1 MNQDGGLPSILVVD
15 DDKEVLFSFKV
26 WLGSEGFNPFTAEN
40 GTEALKILEEE
51 PVEIALVDY
60 RLEKENGLAVAE
72 KLKTA
77 DESLKIIII
86 TGYPSHETAVQSI
99 KAGLFDYL
107 SKGTSNEKIMETLR
121 KALRARKTEI
131 LEKGEAAAGEP
142 LLKFLVVCKHSFI
155 KERLE
160 NFSSKHPDFRL
171 MKTFNSVEQLQ
182 ETASVPQV
190 DAALICATCC
200 IETFDKAFPFF
211 SDFYKVLPLVKPV
224 LFNQYFTEKEKVD
237 LIRIGVRGF
246 FSIDMDS
253 ERLEKA
259 LLLIKQGEIWA
270 SRRLAGLAIPSGPE
284 YLKNYMQDSTGG
296 FDLSGREKEILQAM
310 VVGLK
315 NKEIADKL
323 FISEVTVK
331 SHINRIYK
339 KFGVHNRTRAIRFVM
354 ENNIL

>member
-1 MNQDGGLPSILVVD
+1 
-15 DDKEVLFSFKV
+15 
-26 WLGSEGFNPFTAEN
+26 
-40 GTEALKILEEE
+40 
-51 PVEIALVDY
+51 
-60 RLEKENGLAVAE
+60 LEKENGLEVAE
-72 KLKTA
+72 KLKA
-77 DESLKIIII
+77 VDESLKIIII
-86 TGYPSHETAVQSI
+86 TGYPSHETAVRSI

-107 SKGTSNEKIMETLR
+107 SKGSSNEKILETLR

-131 LEKGEAAAGEP
+131 LEKGETAGGEP
-142 LLKFLVVCKHSFI
+142 LLKYLVVCKHSFI

-160 NFSSKHPDFRL
+160 NFSFKRPDFRL
-171 MKTFNSVEQLQ
+171 MKTFNSVEQLK
-182 ETASVPQV
+182 EAGSVPQV
-190 DAALICATCC
+190 DVALICATCC
-200 IETFDKAFPFF
+200 IETFDNAFPFF
-211 SDFYKVLPLVKPV
+211 NDFYKMLPLVRPV
-224 LFNQYFTEKEKVD
+224 LFNQHFSEKEKID

-259 LLLIKQGEIWA
+259 LLSIKQGEIWA
-270 SRRLAGLAIPSGPE
+270 SRRLAGLSIPSGPE
-284 YLKNYMQDSTGG
+284 YLKNYMQVSTMD
-296 FDLSGREKEILQAM
+296 FSLSGREKEILQAM

-339 KFGVHNRTRAIRFVM
+339 KFGVNNRTRAIRFAM

>member
-1 MNQDGGLPSILVVD
+1 MSRDGLPSILVVD
-15 DDKEVLFSFKV
+15 DDKEVLFSFRV
-26 WLGSEGFNPFTAEN
+26 WLGSEGFNPITATN
-40 GTEALKILEEE
+40 SADALKILEEE
-51 PVEIALVDY
+51 PIEAALVDY
-60 RLEKENGLAVAE
+60 RLEKETGLDVAE
-72 KLKTA
+72 KLKAA

-99 KAGLFDYL
+99 KSGLFDYL
-107 SKGTSNEKIMETLR
+107 SKGTSNDKILDTLR
-121 KALRARKTEI
+121 KALRARKIEI
-131 LEKGEAAAGEP
+131 QEKGYAAAEEP

-160 NFSSKHPDFRL
+160 NFSSRQSEFQL
-171 MKTFNSVEQLQ
+171 MKTFNSIEQLK

-190 DAALICATCC
+190 DIALICATCC
-200 IETFDKAFPFF
+200 IETFDQAFPFF
-211 SDFYKVLPLVKPV
+211 NDFYKVLPLVKPV
-224 LFNQYFTEKEKVD
+224 LFNQHFPEKEKVD
-237 LIRIGVRGF
+237 LLRIGVRGF
-246 FSIDMDS
+246 FSIDMNS

-259 LLLIKQGEIWA
+259 LLSIKEGEIWA

-284 YLKNYMQDSTGG
+284 YLKNYMQGITGD

-339 KFGVHNRTRAIRFVM
+339 KFGVNNRTRAIRFAM